1 MEAVRILTRPS
12 YLRSLKK
19 FDGRELAEI
28 NAAIALLPE
37 AMGKPHIH
45 SGLSIRKLGRTTFE
59 IRAGLQTRV
68 LFARESGDI
77 VLVFAGDHDEV
88 RAWLK
93 ENLR

>member
-1 MEAVRILTRPS
+1 MNILTRPS

-19 FDGRELAEI
+19 FSAAENAEI
-28 NAAIALLPE
+28 NAVIRLLPQ

-45 SGLSIRKLGRTTFE
+45 SGLSIRKLSRVTFE
-59 IRAGLQTRV
+59 LRVGLRIRV
-68 LFARESGDI
+68 LFARESGDL
-77 VLVFAGDHDEV
+77 VLVFAGDHNEV